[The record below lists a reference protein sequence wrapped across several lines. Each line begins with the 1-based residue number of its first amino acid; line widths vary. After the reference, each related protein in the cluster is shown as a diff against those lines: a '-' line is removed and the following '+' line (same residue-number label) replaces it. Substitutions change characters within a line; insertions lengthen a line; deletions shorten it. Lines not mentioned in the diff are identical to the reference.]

1 MLMGKFRGHDEW
13 WGFCFFYCLSSIHI
27 FYLITSHASWWSE
40 EPSNGSAQFKTI
52 QPVQILLVFFPLSFP
67 SCALRGMWTTQ
78 AQAPFL
84 RWNASRCE
92 QIHQCVSPT
101 EILRWW
107 MDLMDWFKPQ
117 LPFLTDWITEWM
129 LQQIT
134 SAAGE
139 RIYSVHFLHSWVHPS
154 LMADCWILLSRLLCV
169 LSNFL
174 IMVGK

>member
-1 MLMGKFRGHDEW
+1 MIGPLLLLLSGFHLFTYFKYLYHTPPDEVKNSLMEAH
-13 WGFCFFYCLSSIHI
+13 SSK
-27 FYLITSHASWWSE
+27 
-40 EPSNGSAQFKTI
+40 QFNQSKYTTKY
-52 QPVQILLVFFPLSFP
+52 FSPLSFP
-67 SCALRGMWTTQ
+67 SYALRGMWKTQ
-78 AQAPFL
+78 TQAPFL

-117 LPFLTDWITEWM
+117 LPLLTDWITEWM

-139 RIYSVHFLHSWVHPS
+139 RIYSVHFRHSWVHPS
-154 LMADCWILLSRLLCV
+154 LMADCCWFCSQGYCV
-169 LSNFL
+169 CFVIS
-174 IMVGK
+174 